1 MFCSR
6 ISSKLKRKKKNRTLV
21 DCKYYRKLCLLKYN
35 RLSERKHNIM
45 SQSDLN
51 TDFYISAYVRRDL
64 YFNQIALYPL
74 LSRYYFGF
82 YFSQTT
88 SHLQTVRFYKIC
100 ASKVFARHCEY
111 ACTGAQMTLI
121 YTHRTRR
128 YLLRHHHTTLHRC
141 VNVQSKTI

>member
-1 MFCSR
+1 
-6 ISSKLKRKKKNRTLV
+6 
-21 DCKYYRKLCLLKYN
+21 
-35 RLSERKHNIM
+35 M

-64 YFNQIALYPL
+64 YFNQIALCLL

-111 ACTGAQMTLI
+111 AFTGAQMTLI
-121 YTHRTRR
+121 YTH
-128 YLLRHHHTTLHRC
+128 
-141 VNVQSKTI
+141 

>member
-1 MFCSR
+1 
-6 ISSKLKRKKKNRTLV
+6 
-21 DCKYYRKLCLLKYN
+21 
-35 RLSERKHNIM
+35 M

-88 SHLQTVRFYKIC
+88 SHLQTFRFYKIC
-100 ASKVFARHCEY
+100 AQV
-111 ACTGAQMTLI
+111 
-121 YTHRTRR
+121 R
-128 YLLRHHHTTLHRC
+128 YLQDI
-141 VNVQSKTI
+141 VNMLVQVLK

>member
-1 MFCSR
+1 
-6 ISSKLKRKKKNRTLV
+6 
-21 DCKYYRKLCLLKYN
+21 
-35 RLSERKHNIM
+35 M

-82 YFSQTT
+82 FFPQTT

-121 YTHRTRR
+121 YTH
-128 YLLRHHHTTLHRC
+128 
-141 VNVQSKTI
+141 

>member
-1 MFCSR
+1 
-6 ISSKLKRKKKNRTLV
+6 
-21 DCKYYRKLCLLKYN
+21 
-35 RLSERKHNIM
+35 M

-64 YFNQIALYPL
+64 YCNQIELCPL

-100 ASKVFARHCEY
+100 ASKVFVRHCEY
-111 ACTGAQMTLI
+111 ACTGAQMTFI
-121 YTHRTRR
+121 YTH
-128 YLLRHHHTTLHRC
+128 
-141 VNVQSKTI
+141 